1 LEESVGM
8 KENVPSATEM
18 TDSQRRV
25 FIDAAQVYEAY
36 TEAFREAR
44 AFRGG
49 MHWKKSKGQ
58 DYLFRSRDRFGYGK
72 SLGPRSVATEK
83 ILADF
88 VGGKGA
94 ARERLDSLKARLKE
108 QARFCRAAA
117 IQRVPRVLTGI
128 LRVLDRHHL
137 LGNHLTVIGTNAV
150 YAYEAAAGVF
160 LDRPLPATGD
170 HGMLWDLRP
179 RLRLAAGEGAPSA
192 SGLLDLLRKADR
204 SFARDERQPFRAVNK
219 DGYMVDLV
227 VPGPRPAIGQ
237 ERPPMGSVGDRE
249 AAEMPSL
256 QWLAADPTFRQV
268 VIGDDGCPAAMVCP
282 DPRAFARCKIRLS
295 EEAERNPLKTRR
307 DRHQGIAVAW
317 LVRRYLPRYPFAPE
331 DLRLFPAAVRESAT
345 QGVDQEDTPAGME

>member
-1 LEESVGM
+1 M
-8 KENVPSATEM
+8 KENIPSATEM
-18 TDSQRRV
+18 TDRQRRV

-36 TEAFREAR
+36 TEAFREAG
-44 AFRGG
+44 AYRGG

-128 LRVLDRHHL
+128 LRVLDQHHL

-160 LDRPLPATGD
+160 LDRPRPAAGD
-170 HGMLWDLRP
+170 RGVLWDLRP

-204 SFARDERQPFRAVNK
+204 SFARDGGQPFRAVNK

-227 VPGPRPAIGQ
+227 TPEPRPVIRQA
-237 ERPPMGSVGDRE
+237 PHTGSVVDRE
-249 AAEMPSL
+249 AAEISSL
-256 QWLAADPTFRQV
+256 QWLAAAPTFRQV

-282 DPRAFARCKIRLS
+282 DPRAFALYKIRLS

-331 DLRLFPAAVRESAT
+331 DLRLFPAVVRESAT
-345 QGVDQEDTPAGME
+345 QGVDREDAPVGLE